1 LGRPTGWQ
9 QLGGWDWADIKG
21 ARAPAGRVSRAPA
34 GRVSRAPA
42 GRVSREPA
50 GRVSRESAGRC
61 YKTDQY
67 LRGIITEDGRLAIK
81 GLGVVFTTERSLV
94 AAMGAIRDVAARSIC
109 SDVELDYDTTSDT
122 IFLTLSCDDDA
133 ESIRLFMNHLQTSVQ
148 SPPKPFEDE
157 VQEQMSESFGEVS
170 SVESPHTPSRPHSKQ
185 SRTSVKEP
193 ENNDVRVWQRSKQS
207 REPVNNEVREPVNNE
222 VRERGY
228 PVSTKYSGYKAGTYG
243 GPRNPGKGK
252 PLKHLD
258 RWRGGG
264 QSLTSLNLIHPC

>member
-1 LGRPTGWQ
+1 LGRPTGGQ
-9 QLGGWDWADIKG
+9 QLGGWDWA
-21 ARAPAGRVSRAPA
+21 
-34 GRVSRAPA
+34 
-42 GRVSREPA
+42 EPA

-67 LRGIITEDGRLAIK
+67 LRGIVTEDGRLAIK

-185 SRTSVKEP
+185 SRTSVNEP

-207 REPVNNEVREPVNNE
+207 REPVNIE

-228 PVSTKYSGYKAGTYG
+228 PKYIGVKAGTHG
-243 GPRNPGKGK
+243 GPKHPGKGK
-252 PLKHLD
+252 SVTHL
-258 RWRGGG
+258 RGWRGGG